1 MTIRPA
7 SDRSLLISFGD
18 EISIDAHRQV
28 SRLTRALEGQRGV
41 LNLHPAFA
49 SVLIDFD
56 PRLRSHADLEALA
69 RQCMEAATDEARVTR
84 VVEIPVCYGGEFGPD
99 LGDVAQHAGLSPERV
114 VELHAAADYLVYFVG
129 FSTCFPYLGGL
140 PPELATPRLSAPRKH
155 VPAGSVAIGGSQA
168 GIYPLASP
176 GGWRIVGRTPLRL
189 FDPQASPPPLL
200 RMGDRVRFVRSVA
213 QALLPA
219 VSRLPVCGPVPGVS
233 TPVRGCDTAFE
244 GSVGMSADAAGTSA
258 RATASHAPTHI
269 RVLLPGLQTTVQ
281 DLGRF
286 GYTHF
291 GVSAS
296 GAADPLALRAGN
308 LLVGNAENAAA
319 LEMTLVGGSF
329 AFEMD
334 AVISLTGSD
343 FGAGLPLWTAVEIK
357 AGQTVR
363 CGATRSGARG
373 YLAVRGGI
381 GVPKAM
387 GSASVHVMTGVGGR
401 PLRAGDVLSIGDAA
415 IRRPRIGPHHAL
427 EFARTGPLRVT
438 PGPQAHWFSDE
449 LYAAAYQV
457 AEESNRMGIR
467 LRGPAIPSPAGHMLT
482 EGVPLGAIQIP
493 PDGQPIILF
502 VEHQTTG
509 GYPKPANVISADFWR
524 LGQLRPRDEVHFERV
539 TLEQALD
546 LLRQQEQWLY
556 ALV

>member
-1 MTIRPA
+1 VTIQPA
-7 SDRSLLISFGD
+7 SDRSLLVSFGD

-28 SRLTRALEGQRGV
+28 TRLTRALEGERGV

-56 PRLRSHADLEALA
+56 PRLRSHADIEALA
-69 RQCMEAATDEARVTR
+69 RERMETARDEPNEARL
-84 VVEIPVCYGGEFGPD
+84 VEIPVCYGGEFGPD
-99 LGDVAQHAGLSPERV
+99 LEDVARHAGLPPERV

-176 GGWRIVGRTPLRL
+176 GGWRIVGHTPLLL

-200 RMGDRVRFVRSVA
+200 RMGDRVRFIPTARSAEPRGHPLATRVGPGGA
-213 QALLPA
+213 GGAACQPFSSHIGV
-219 VSRLPVCGPVPGVS
+219 VSPG
-233 TPVRGCDTAFE
+233 F
-244 GSVGMSADAAGTSA
+244 
-258 RATASHAPTHI
+258 
-269 RVLLPGLQTTVQ
+269 QTTVQ

-319 LEMTLVGGSF
+319 LEMTLVGG
-329 AFEMD
+329 AFEFETD
-334 AVISLTGSD
+334 AVIALTGSD
-343 FGAGLPLWTAVEIK
+343 FGAGLPLWTAIEIK

-363 CGATRSGARG
+363 CGATGSGARS

-381 GVPKAM
+381 AVPKAM

-401 PLRAGDVLSIGDAA
+401 PLRAGDVLPIGGAA
-415 IRRPRIGPHHAL
+415 IRRPRAVPRRAP
-427 EFARTGPLRVT
+427 EFARAGPLRVT
-438 PGPQAHWFSDE
+438 PGPQAHWFSGD

-457 AEESNRMGIR
+457 AEESNRMGLR
-467 LRGPAIPSPAGHMLT
+467 LRGPAIASPAGHMLT

-509 GYPKPANVISADFWR
+509 GYAKPANVISADFWR
-524 LGQLRPRDEVHFERV
+524 LGQLRPRDEVRFERV
-539 TLEQALD
+539 ALGQALD
-546 LLRQQEQWLY
+546 LLREQEQWLY
-556 ALV
+556 ALL

>member
-1 MTIRPA
+1 MTIQPA
-7 SDRSLLISFGD
+7 SDRSLFIWFGD
-18 EISIDAHRQV
+18 EISIDAHHQV
-28 SRLTRALEGQRGV
+28 ARLTHALEGQRGV

-56 PRLRSHADLEALA
+56 PRLYTHADIEALA
-69 RQCMEAATDEARVTR
+69 RQRMETGSDEVREPR

-99 LGDVAQHAGLSPERV
+99 LEDVARHTGLSPERV
-114 VELHAAADYLVYFVG
+114 VELHAAPDYLVYFVG
-129 FSTCFPYLGGL
+129 FSTCFPYLDGL
-140 PPELATPRLSAPRKH
+140 PPELATPRLAAPRKL
-155 VPAGSVAIGGSQA
+155 VPAGSVAIGGNQA

-176 GGWRIVGRTPLRL
+176 GGWRIVGRTPLAL
-189 FDPQASPPPLL
+189 FDPHSSPPPLL
-200 RMGDRVRFVRSVA
+200 RMGDRVRFIKCSAGDLVTGVLVSGA
-213 QALLPA
+213 GASACQPA
-219 VSRLPVCGPVPGVS
+219 CS
-233 TPVRGCDTAFE
+233 
-244 GSVGMSADAAGTSA
+244 
-258 RATASHAPTHI
+258 HI
-269 RVLLPGLQTTVQ
+269 RILSPGLQTTIQ

-296 GAADPLALRAGN
+296 GAADSLALRAGN

-319 LEMTLVGGSF
+319 LEMTLVGG
-329 AFEMD
+329 AFEFETD
-334 AVISLTGSD
+334 AVIALTGSD
-343 FGAGLPLWTAVEIK
+343 FGAGLPLWTAVDIK

-363 CGATRSGARG
+363 CGVTRSGARA

-381 GVPKAM
+381 GVPKVM

-401 PLRAGDVLSIGDAA
+401 PLRAGDVLPIGGAA
-415 IRRPRIGPHHAL
+415 IRRPRAVPGRAPK
-427 EFARTGPLRVT
+427 FAHTGPLRVT
-438 PGPQAHWFSDE
+438 PGPQAHWFSSE
-449 LYAAAYQV
+449 LYAAAYRV
-457 AEESNRMGIR
+457 AEESNRMGLR

-482 EGVPLGAIQIP
+482 EGVPLGAIQVP

-524 LGQLRPRDEVHFERV
+524 LGQLRPRDEVRFERV
-539 TLEQALD
+539 TLEQALN
-546 LLRQQEQWLY
+546 LLREQEQWLY

>member
-1 MTIRPA
+1 LSGVTIQPA
-7 SDRSLLISFGD
+7 SDRSLLVSFGD

-28 SRLTRALEGQRGV
+28 ARLTHALEGQRGV

-56 PRLRSHADLEALA
+56 PRFHSHADIEALVHE
-69 RQCMEAATDEARVTR
+69 RMETVRDESRPAR

-99 LGDVAQHAGLSPERV
+99 LEEVARHAGLAPERV

-129 FSTCFPYLGGL
+129 FATCFPYLGGL
-140 PPELATPRLSAPRKH
+140 PPELATPRLSAPRKN

-168 GIYPLASP
+168 GIYPLPSP
-176 GGWRIVGRTPLRL
+176 GGWRIIGRTPLRL

-200 RMGDRVRFVRSVA
+200 RMGDRVRFTPTCGAGLYPAHRFSTGAGRPVYQRSGRVTNPPDPEGTPA
-213 QALLPA
+213 NLPHRPA
-219 VSRLPVCGPVPGVS
+219 NPLP
-233 TPVRGCDTAFE
+233 E
-244 GSVGMSADAAGTSA
+244 N
-258 RATASHAPTHI
+258 I
-269 RVLLPGLQTTVQ
+269 RVLSPGLQTTVQ

-286 GYTHF
+286 GYAHF

-329 AFEMD
+329 EFETD
-334 AVISLTGSD
+334 AVIALTGSD
-343 FGAGLPLWTAVEIK
+343 FGAGLPLWTALEIK

-363 CGATRSGARG
+363 CGATRSGARC

-387 GSASVHVMTGVGGR
+387 GSASVHVVTGVGGR
-401 PLRAGDVLSIGDAA
+401 PLRAGDALSIGDAA
-415 IRRPRIGPHHAL
+415 IRRPRAGLRHAP
-427 EFARTGPLRVT
+427 EFPRAGPLRVT
-438 PGPQAHWFSDE
+438 PGPQAHWFSGE
-449 LYAAAYQV
+449 LYAAAYRV

-524 LGQLRPRDEVHFERV
+524 LGELRPRDEVRFERV